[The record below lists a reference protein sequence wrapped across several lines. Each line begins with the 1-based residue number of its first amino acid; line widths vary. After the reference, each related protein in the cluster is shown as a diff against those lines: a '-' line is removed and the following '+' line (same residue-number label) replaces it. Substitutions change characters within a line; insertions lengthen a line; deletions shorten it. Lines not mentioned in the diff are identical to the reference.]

1 MVDQE
6 IETNLN
12 EVVSKNEE
20 KDFDK
25 IFWIKLSNTAG
36 ENLGALSP
44 IWSSFDFK

>member
-1 MVDQE
+1 MKKTYFKIMVDQE

-25 IFWIKLSNTAG
+25 IF
-36 ENLGALSP
+36 
-44 IWSSFDFK
+44 